1 MKLEVQVA
9 VGVTI
14 APPATYRRR
23 MTLTAEKKGRAFL
36 RNVVACAYMGALGC
50 GGLAAASIVQHG
62 SRAVA
67 QQNKIISAFI
77 GSLAKVQL
85 VGWRQRHGHTA
96 KGTLRGCSVSMVA
109 SVKVI

>member
-14 APPATYRRR
+14 APLATYRRR
-23 MTLTAEKKGRAFL
+23 MTLAAETKGRPFL

-62 SRAVA
+62 STAVA
-67 QQNKIISAFI
+67 QQDNIISAFI
-77 GSLAKVQL
+77 GSLAKVQ
-85 VGWRQRHGHTA
+85 WWQRHGHTEE
-96 KGTLRGCSVSMVA
+96 GTLRGCSVSMVA
-109 SVKVI
+109 SVKVT